1 MTAGRPCPRRA
12 LAVSGRSAVLAAAAA
27 AAAAAVLALV
37 VCPLVVVAAGVPA
50 VAHPSGGAPALG
62 VSARFTR
69 EVVDTCAGIVTRGP
83 VQCPCDF
90 SMEVR
95 TPGLIDSV
103 AWELQATAQ
112 RNGKEVEVLRVSRV
126 AATQPARD
134 TDTPGEYTSG
144 VVYRSISEAAAV
156 SFRLSLVAESLA
168 AECKNALVRAGME
181 PKPDA
186 CPVRNVSPGG
196 KGGNGESTPP
206 TGPATRV
213 LARGGGGVLDTHVL
227 GAHAPAAAPVA
238 RVVGG
243 RPVRTPAEQSLLAR
257 VLGPTGTCTGSF
269 LPPHHVVTAAHCD
282 VSLGTTVQVFPP
294 ARGRGA
300 PGVINMTVA
309 TAANHPR
316 YVSRPR
322 PLHDVAVLT
331 LRPPTD
337 RAADVIA
344 AAPWPQLRLN
354 GDADVPAAG
363 DAVRTAGFGLVVDA
377 GPFSDGPL
385 FVDQP
390 ALTPAQAAAYQRDV
404 EEPVDYPDGRDGPIP
419 PEERLDHPAVLCTAV
434 WRGDCS
440 ACQGDSGG
448 PVYHVVPPSRAGR
461 GAPTYVQV
469 GITSYGRGCGV
480 PDTIDVTARVAT
492 LKGWIDWQMRAAP
505 GGTAGAEPATQS

>member
-1 MTAGRPCPRRA
+1 M
-12 LAVSGRSAVLAAAAA
+12 
-27 AAAAAVLALV
+27 
-37 VCPLVVVAAGVPA
+37 
-50 VAHPSGGAPALG
+50 
-62 VSARFTR
+62 
-69 EVVDTCAGIVTRGP
+69 
-83 VQCPCDF
+83 
-90 SMEVR
+90 
-95 TPGLIDSV
+95 
-103 AWELQATAQ
+103 
-112 RNGKEVEVLRVSRV
+112 
-126 AATQPARD
+126 
-134 TDTPGEYTSG
+134 
-144 VVYRSISEAAAV
+144 
-156 SFRLSLVAESLA
+156 
-168 AECKNALVRAGME
+168 
-181 PKPDA
+181 
-186 CPVRNVSPGG
+186 
-196 KGGNGESTPP
+196 
-206 TGPATRV
+206 
-213 LARGGGGVLDTHVL
+213 
-227 GAHAPAAAPVA
+227 
-238 RVVGG
+238 
-243 RPVRTPAEQSLLAR
+243 RTPAEQSLLAR

-282 VSLGTTVQVFPP
+282 VSLGTTVQVFPR

-344 AAPWPQLRLN
+344 AAPWPRLRLN